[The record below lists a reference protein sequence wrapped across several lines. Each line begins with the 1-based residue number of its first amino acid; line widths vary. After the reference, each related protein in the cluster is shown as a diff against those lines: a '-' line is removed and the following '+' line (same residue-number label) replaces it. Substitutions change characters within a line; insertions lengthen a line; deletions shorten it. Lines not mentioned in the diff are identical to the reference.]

1 LPLVPSVTVAA
12 PVRLTVVVLSVS
24 VTLVVAAAGLTA
36 SCSKLP
42 PEALLIVV
50 ETVPAST
57 YTVSPCA
64 GTLTV
69 PELAPA
75 PIVIVAPLARLTVTG
90 VCAVLVSDAV

>member
-1 LPLVPSVTVAA
+1 MLPPSVTLGVA
-12 PVRLTVVVLSVS
+12 VRLSVVVLSVS
-24 VTLVVAAAGLTA
+24 VTLVDAAAGLIA

-69 PELAPA
+69 PELVPA

-90 VCAVLVSDAV
+90 VCAALVSDAV